1 MIMKKGSKAAKLWGK
16 KMQLLRSRKNRRKSD
31 NRAARTIASKIANR
45 KTKRRSNAAS
55 TKRAIELLSGSRKT
69 TQTRRKTTK
78 INKTKT
84 KRKTMVSRRKRYT
97 RRARSSGLKIGSSLK
112 TGIIGEV
119 VKGIG
124 AGSLVGT
131 VMGRVMPDSPITPI
145 ASTGAAFLAGGVTGG
160 IAQVILSGG
169 LANLGGLFG
178 GGVSAPQQ
186 EFGV

>member
-1 MIMKKGSKAAKLWGK
+1 MKKGSKAAKLWGK
-16 KMQLLRSRKNRRKSD
+16 KMKLLRSKAKRK
-31 NRAARTIASKIANR
+31 
-45 KTKRRSNAAS
+45 SNAAS
-55 TKRAIELLSGSRKT
+55 TKSVKKRMVQKRKST
-69 TQTRRKTTK
+69 TTRRKTTK

-84 KRKTMVSRRKRYT
+84 KRKTMVSRRKRYS

-131 VMGRVMPDSPITPI
+131 VMGRVMPNSPITPI

-160 IAQVILSGG
+160 IAQVVLSGG